1 MIVQTPY
8 YNPYPQMGFY
18 GQYCFYLMISMSCW
32 VFFLGTAWASLGGEN
47 QNDKTMNIFWLTFS
61 NKEKRYTYTD
71 MNYILHYVC
80 FIGTAIVGTV
90 AFGYYFFLTV
100 NRNFI
105 YLSMI
110 NGPFSRYNFVPL
122 ICVSILYILGMNF
135 ESPPE
140 GTTEVGDGYFI
151 GALVLSLLAIST
163 LIFVYSRTVVSN
175 AYIVTFLI
183 KKGTYT
189 CLISLLIYH
198 VCYVIA
204 YYGKYK
210 TSEDSKA
217 SFMKG
222 CGYAF
227 VIIIGLTGVGMSRLY
242 FDLAMAV
249 MTFLIEVGIGLQCI
263 NEYKLSPTLEPIKPA
278 GYIAF
283 ALAFGAIV
291 LVFLNTTMYRSY
303 IYI

>member
-1 MIVQTPY
+1 MIVSTTPY
-8 YNPYPQMGFY
+8 IGPQGGFY

-32 VFFLGTAWASLGGEN
+32 VFFLGTAWASLGGPE
-47 QNDKTMNIFWLTFS
+47 DAHVFWLSFS
-61 NKEKRYTYTD
+61 NKDTRFTYTD
-71 MNYILHYVC
+71 MNYILHNVC

-105 YLSMI
+105 FLSMI

-122 ICVSILYILGMNF
+122 ICVSILYILGINWDPSV
-135 ESPPE
+135 E
-140 GTTEVGDGYFI
+140 DGYYI

-163 LIFVYSRTVVSN
+163 LIFVYSRTFVEN

-204 YYGKYK
+204 FYGQTK
-210 TSEDSKA
+210 SDNPE
-217 SFMKG
+217 SFLKG

-227 VIIIGLTGVGMSRLY
+227 VVIIGLTGVGMSRLY

-249 MTFLIEVGIGLQCI
+249 MTFLIEVGLGLQCI
-263 NEYKLSPTLEPIKPA
+263 NEYGKSPALKPA

-283 ALAFGAIV
+283 ALAFGSIV

-303 IYI
+303 IYM

>member
-1 MIVQTPY
+1 MYVTRTPY
-8 YNPYPQMGFY
+8 IDPYPQAGFY
-18 GQYCFYLMISMSCW
+18 GQYCFYLMVSMSCW
-32 VFFLGTAWASLGGEN
+32 VFFLGTAWASLSGS
-47 QNDKTMNIFWLTFS
+47 DTSHVFWLTLS
-61 NKEKRYTYTD
+61 NKDKRFTYTD
-71 MNYILHYVC
+71 MNYILHNVC

-105 YLSMI
+105 FLSMI

-122 ICVSILYILGMNF
+122 ICVSILYILGINY
-135 ESPPE
+135 ETAEPS
-140 GTTEVGDGYFI
+140 DGYYI

-163 LIFVYSRTVVSN
+163 LIFVYSRTYIEN
-175 AYIVTFLI
+175 NYIVTFLI

-204 YYGKYK
+204 FYGQ
-210 TSEDSKA
+210 SKA
-217 SFMKG
+217 DNTESFLKG

-263 NEYKLSPTLEPIKPA
+263 NDYDSPALKPA